1 MEKIAEQG
9 LFHEPPGEGGSPV
22 PSRRSVPK
30 RRPKAG
36 LILVILAGLVILW
49 IPVNLYWL
57 AFVPGSFAFTGLLF
71 GTMVLLCGILG
82 WLMPQYVR
90 LLGISDDVV
99 PLLAIADIGCLLS
112 YGEAFPLTLIEMMAM
127 ELPIVTSQAPPFDEL
142 TRPAWGIAVDEHNT
156 PMVADQIRQLLLN
169 PGHRHTLGHAGRE
182 QVLENYTW
190 DRVADAYL
198 TALG

>member
-71 GTMVLLCGILG
+71 GTMGLLCRILG
-82 WLMPQYVR
+82 WLMPQYLR
-90 LLGISDDVV
+90 LLGIFAMALSVISIMGALRR
-99 PLLAIADIGCLLS
+99 LLIGAVMGVIGGSRCAAGDPAGGRS
-112 YGEAFPLTLIEMMAM
+112 RKPRTGDRGARKIGVWRQKKAGW
-127 ELPIVTSQAPPFDEL
+127 PIVA
-142 TRPAWGIAVDEHNT
+142 RRRRGGG
-156 PMVADQIRQLLLN
+156 ADR
-169 PGHRHTLGHAGRE
+169 
-182 QVLENYTW
+182 
-190 DRVADAYL
+190 
-198 TALG
+198 